1 TLALLP
7 TTDAF
12 AAGTVSGAS
21 PSVVGNTVPS
31 QQVSFIT
38 TTAFN
43 AQVPPNVQLTD
54 AAANTV
60 RSTVTADGVTPDAGG
75 GSKVTATFHFVSGFG
90 SAPAAPGSYNI
101 DICQVLDQNND
112 CTAVA
117 HDSQANGF
125 TVTGLDPIVTG
136 LSTPV
141 RAKNADTTPL
151 FTIQGQNF

>member
-1 TLALLP
+1 MPGGDPGRRGFFVSAHVLKPAGRFISGATWVATAAMTLALLP

-31 QQVSFIT
+31 QQISFIT

-101 DICQVLDQNND
+101 D
-112 CTAVA
+112 
-117 HDSQANGF
+117 
-125 TVTGLDPIVTG
+125 
-136 LSTPV
+136 
-141 RAKNADTTPL
+141 
-151 FTIQGQNF
+151 